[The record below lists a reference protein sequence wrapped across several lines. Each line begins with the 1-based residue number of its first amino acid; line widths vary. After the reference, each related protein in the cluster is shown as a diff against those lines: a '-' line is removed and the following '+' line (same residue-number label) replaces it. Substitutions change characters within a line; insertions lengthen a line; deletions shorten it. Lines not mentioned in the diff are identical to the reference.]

1 MKIIIKKII
10 ILTAFSLLICLVI
23 FAIFSSKKSI
33 PDYNKINWYSMST
46 WESFSGLLSS
56 DTNLNKLKSKD
67 WELNI
72 MFFWDLMYDRWVYMK
87 LSWDNDLRHHF
98 LYRFKKPVKFWNTDT
113 NFYRLAKNFDFV
125 WLNLETPIW
134 KYIIKRE
141 EWKKPIKK
149 KICAPSSKIYA
160 FCSYVD
166 ILPMLKKLWFNM
178 VNLAN
183 NHVMDWWV
191 KTHQE
196 TVKLLDQYWI
206 KYFWYIRHWK
216 YFEKNY
222 IYTWEKNWILFARHG
237 YDYTINN
244 FLGNKYCASLQ
255 EYKKDWYT
263 NFVSVHRWVEYA
275 KTHSLTQESIAKFL
289 IDCGADMIVW
299 HHPHVIQDTWW
310 YSGKTIIYSLWN
322 FLFDQY
328 FSEPTK
334 IGWYALINYD
344 SQKNK
349 TSLST
354 GIIDAYAD

>member
-1 MKIIIKKII
+1 MKLITKKII

-23 FAIFSSKKSI
+23 FFVFSSKDYI
-33 PDYNKINWYSMST
+33 PDYNQINWYSLST
-46 WESFSGLLSS
+46 WESYSGLLTE
-56 DTNLNKLKSKD
+56 DTESNKLKSKA
-67 WELNI
+67 WQLNI

-87 LSWDNDLRHHF
+87 LSWENNLRHHF
-98 LYRFKKPVKFWNTDT
+98 LYRFKKPVRFFSIDT

-125 WLNLETPIW
+125 GFNLETPIW

-141 EWKKPIKK
+141 EGKRPLKRKTCPNTGKSI
-149 KICAPSSKIYA
+149 A

-166 ILPMLKKLWFNM
+166 IIPMVKKLWFNM

-183 NHVMDWWV
+183 NHVLDGWI
-191 KTHQE
+191 KSHLE

-206 KYFWYIRHWK
+206 KYFWYVRQWK

-237 YDYTINN
+237 YDYTINH
-244 FLGNKYCASLQ
+244 FLSKKYCDSLQ
-255 EYKKDWYT
+255 EYKKAWYT

-275 KTHSLTQESIAKFL
+275 KIHSLTQESISQYL
-289 IDCGADMIVW
+289 IDCGADTIIW
-299 HHPHVIQDTWW
+299 THPHVVQDVWY

-334 IGWYALINYD
+334 IGWYALINYNKE
-344 SQKNK
+344 KNN
-349 TSLST
+349 TSLFT
-354 GIIDAYAD
+354 GIVDAYAN